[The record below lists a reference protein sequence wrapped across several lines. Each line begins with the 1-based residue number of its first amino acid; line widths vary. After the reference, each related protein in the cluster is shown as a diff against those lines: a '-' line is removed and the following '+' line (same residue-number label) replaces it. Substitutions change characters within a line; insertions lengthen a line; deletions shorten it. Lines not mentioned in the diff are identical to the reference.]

1 LKNIYFYHSRFHAY
15 SVNDKLIQGGRLMK
29 KLIQGVLGY
38 GVGSIFI
45 LMIVFSGIL
54 ALLLR
59 FTNMEYSTLN
69 QIALIAGISILAFG
83 GMMAAYKGE
92 QKGWLSGGMTGLI
105 FVAAMALFQIIF
117 ENQWVSLPQLS
128 YFGGLLVAAWLGGMI
143 GVNLPRRSAAKR

>member
-1 LKNIYFYHSRFHAY
+1 
-15 SVNDKLIQGGRLMK
+15 MK

-59 FTNMEYSTLN
+59 FTNMEYQTLN
-69 QIALIAGISILAFG
+69 QMALIAGISILAFG
-83 GMMAAYKGE
+83 GMLAAYKGE

-105 FVAAMALFQIIF
+105 FVSAMVLFQVIF